1 MEGEKAHMS
10 DAPTRGLSSV
20 MRKKK
25 RQEGERK
32 NKNTTKSM
40 IRDFPFFKA
49 IKPKA
54 KFLFKSDYFQIDNSF
69 ASILTILHQN
79 GADEALSYFWGVHLI
94 PRNLGSD
101 VSVRRFEHV
110 GRMSE
115 SWIAQ
120 HQGRAEG
127 LLNNQA
133 GETKKNG
140 SMTSNQKLNKRQ
152 QQLVE
157 VATDLM
163 NGSSYLR
170 VAFRLLVKAPTLD
183 KLDEAINKINR
194 QYKDRFE
201 TVSAAAYT
209 GEQKRELSNLFGKV
223 ENKMGRNFMFT
234 SSEFAGNYSLVTR
247 GIEDPRGEYVGQME
261 GDVNNSAV
269 ILDVDKYDS
278 HVVIAG
284 RGEAQSLSAW
294 DFKGQRGVDVWGAKL
309 GMSALVRN
317 RRVVHLVLNG
327 AKIAG
332 IGVDLSDITSNVDM
346 TRGDIN
352 PFELFGQPEDE
363 LSIFAAHLLKLN
375 LMVQMLQKMPE
386 GQEARIKGELNDVL
400 NQFYVDK
407 RMWSR
412 NATDNRKKLRLVG
425 IPHEEVPKLPE
436 FVAYLETGYQGEVYA
451 DKSDPAVR
459 EAYGFLRTGF
469 RDMRE
474 TNGDLFNTTT
484 STIIDQAAVSNRVI
498 YDFSSLLKRGR
509 GVMMAQFVNAL
520 GYAVGNLS
528 LGDVVVLHG
537 VDHLDKNVKEY
548 VSEQFRQLNDNGV
561 RVVYIYG
568 SIDRMIEDR
577 AFNQFDTADY
587 TLLGGM
593 TKSTIND
600 YEATLKHEVPS
611 DLKVLLEHKER
622 HRYYL
627 RRGFDNIVFA
637 NDIQMGFQ

>member
-1 MEGEKAHMS
+1 
-10 DAPTRGLSSV
+10 
-20 MRKKK
+20 
-25 RQEGERK
+25 
-32 NKNTTKSM
+32 
-40 IRDFPFFKA
+40 
-49 IKPKA
+49 
-54 KFLFKSDYFQIDNSF
+54 
-69 ASILTILHQN
+69 
-79 GADEALSYFWGVHLI
+79 
-94 PRNLGSD
+94 
-101 VSVRRFEHV
+101 
-110 GRMSE
+110 
-115 SWIAQ
+115 
-120 HQGRAEG
+120 
-127 LLNNQA
+127 
-133 GETKKNG
+133 
-140 SMTSNQKLNKRQ
+140 
-152 QQLVE
+152 
-157 VATDLM
+157 
-163 NGSSYLR
+163 
-170 VAFRLLVKAPTLD
+170 
-183 KLDEAINKINR
+183 
-194 QYKDRFE
+194 
-201 TVSAAAYT
+201 
-209 GEQKRELSNLFGKV
+209 
-223 ENKMGRNFMFT
+223 
-234 SSEFAGNYSLVTR
+234 
-247 GIEDPRGEYVGQME
+247 
-261 GDVNNSAV
+261 
-269 ILDVDKYDS
+269 
-278 HVVIAG
+278 
-284 RGEAQSLSAW
+284 
-294 DFKGQRGVDVWGAKL
+294 
-309 GMSALVRN
+309 MSALVRN

-327 AKIAG
+327 AKIAD

>member
-1 MEGEKAHMS
+1 MS
-10 DAPTRGLSSV
+10 DVPARGLSNIL
-20 MRKKK
+20 RKKR
-25 RQEGERK
+25 RQENDQK
-32 NKNTTKSM
+32 SKKTNKSM
-40 IRDFPFFKA
+40 IRDFPFFRA
-49 IKPKA
+49 IKPKS
-54 KFLFKSDYFQIDNSF
+54 KFVFRSDYFQIDNSF
-69 ASILTILHQN
+69 ASILTILHHS
-79 GADEALSYFWGVHLI
+79 GADDALSYFWGIHLI
-94 PRNLGSD
+94 PRNLGND

-127 LLNNQA
+127 LLKNQA
-133 GETKKNG
+133 GETQKSG
-140 SMTSNQKLNKRQ
+140 SYTSKQKLSKRQ

-170 VAFRLLVKAPTLD
+170 VAFRLIVKAPTLER
-183 KLDEAINKINR
+183 LDEAINKINR

-201 TVSAAAYT
+201 TVSASPYT
-209 GEQKRELSNLFGKV
+209 GEQKRELSNLFGKI
-223 ENKMGRNFMFT
+223 EKKMGRNFMFT
-234 SSEFAGNYSLVTR
+234 SSEFAGSYSLVTR
-247 GIEDPRGEYVGQME
+247 GIEDPEGEYVGQME

-269 ILDVDKYDS
+269 ILDVDKYES

-284 RGEAQSLSAW
+284 RGEAQTLSGW
-294 DFKGQRGVDVWGAKL
+294 DFRGQRGVDVLGAKL

-327 AKIAG
+327 AKIPG
-332 IGVDLSDITSNVDM
+332 IGVDLSDITSSVDM

-352 PFELFGQPEDE
+352 PFEFFGPVEDE
-363 LSIFAAHLLKLN
+363 LSIFAAHLLKLS

-407 RMWSR
+407 RMWTR
-412 NATDNRKKLRLVG
+412 NAMDNRKKLRLVG
-425 IPHEEVPKLPE
+425 IPHEEVPRLPE
-436 FVAYLETGYQGEVYA
+436 FLSYLNMRYQGEVYA

-459 EAYGFLRTGF
+459 EAFGFLKTAF
-469 RDMRE
+469 RDMLD

-484 STIIDQAAVSNRVI
+484 SSVIDQAAVSSRVV

-520 GYAVGNLS
+520 GYAVGNLTM
-528 LGDVVVLHG
+528 GDVVILHG
-537 VDHLDKNVKEY
+537 VDHLDESVKEY
-548 VSEQFRQLNDNGV
+548 VNEQFRQLNDNGV
-561 RVVYIYG
+561 RVVYIYA

-577 AFNQFDTADY
+577 AFNQFDSADY

-593 TKSTIND
+593 SKSTINK
-600 YEATLKHEVPS
+600 YEDALKYEVPS
-611 DLKVLLEHKER
+611 DLKMLLEHKER
-622 HRYYL
+622 YRYYL

-637 NDIQMGFQ
+637 NDIQMGFT

>member
-1 MEGEKAHMS
+1 MS
-10 DAPTRGLSSV
+10 NAPARGLSSV
-20 MRKKK
+20 MKKKK
-25 RQEGERK
+25 RQEGEQK
-32 NKNTTKSM
+32 NKKTISSM

-54 KFLFKSDYFQIDNSF
+54 KFVFKSDYFQIDNSY
-69 ASILTILHQN
+69 ATILTILHQS
-79 GADEALSYFWGVHLI
+79 GADDALNYYWGIHLI
-94 PRNLGSD
+94 PRNLDND

-115 SWIAQ
+115 SWIGQ

-127 LLNNQA
+127 FLNNQA
-133 GETKKNG
+133 GETQKNG
-140 SMTSNQKLNKRQ
+140 SFTSKQKLSKKQ

-170 VAFRLLVKAPTLD
+170 VAFRLMIKAPTLE
-183 KLDEAINKINR
+183 KLDDAVNKINR

-201 TVSAAAYT
+201 TVSAAPYT

-234 SSEFAGNYSLVTR
+234 SREFAGSYSLVTR
-247 GIEDPRGEYVGQME
+247 GIEDPDGEYVGQME

-269 ILDVDKYDS
+269 ILNVDRYDS

-284 RGEAQSLSAW
+284 RGEAKTLSDW
-294 DFKGQRGVDVWGAKL
+294 PFEGQKGVDVWGAKL

-327 AKIAG
+327 AKVSA
-332 IGVDLSDITSNVDM
+332 IGRDLSDITSNVDM

-352 PFELFGQPEDE
+352 PFELFGPVEDE
-363 LSIFAAHLLKLN
+363 PTIFAAHLLKLK
-375 LMVQMLQKMPE
+375 LMIQMLQKMPE
-386 GQEARIKGELNDVL
+386 DQVGRIEGQLDEALT
-400 NQFYVDK
+400 QFYVDK
-407 RMWSR
+407 RMWHR
-412 NATDNRKKLRLVG
+412 NAMENRDKLRLVG
-425 IPHEEVPKLPE
+425 IPHQEVPRLPE
-436 FVAYLETGYQGEVYA
+436 FLAYLNSGYQGQVYA
-451 DKSDPAVR
+451 DKNDPAVLN
-459 EAYGFLRTGF
+459 AYGTLTTAFKGML
-469 RDMRE
+469 D

-484 STIIDQAAVSNRVI
+484 SKVIDRAAVSSRVV
-498 YDFSSLLKRGR
+498 YDFSSLLRRGR

-520 GYAVGNLS
+520 GYSVGNLS
-528 LGDVVVLHG
+528 TGDVVLLHG
-537 VDHLDKNVKEY
+537 VDQLDESVKDY
-548 VSEQFRQLNDNGV
+548 VSEQFRQLHDNGV
-561 RVVYIYG
+561 RVVYIYA
-568 SIDRMIEDR
+568 SIDRMIQDR
-577 AFNQFDTADY
+577 AFNQFDSADY

-593 TKSTIND
+593 SKSTIVD
-600 YEATLKHEVPS
+600 YEEAMKHEVPS

-622 HRYYL
+622 TRYYL

-637 NDIQMGFQ
+637 NDIQMGFEQ